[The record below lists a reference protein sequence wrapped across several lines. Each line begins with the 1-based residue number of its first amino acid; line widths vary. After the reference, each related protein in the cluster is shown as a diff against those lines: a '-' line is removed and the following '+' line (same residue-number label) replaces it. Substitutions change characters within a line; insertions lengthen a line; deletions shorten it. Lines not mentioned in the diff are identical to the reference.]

1 MSSNVSAS
9 HGTSRYGRLFWSSV
23 AVGWILILVGTWLV
37 ISKPGAT
44 HPVSL
49 GAWIVGL
56 ALFHDVVVAPA
67 SLLVARGVHAK
78 VPVIARGLV
87 LGALLVSATI
97 TAYAL
102 PLIYRRANP
111 TAFVPSLLP
120 RDTLAWLLVVLA
132 LVWGVAGALLLART
146 RRAR

>member
-1 MSSNVSAS
+1 VSARAGAS
-9 HGTSRYGRLFWSSV
+9 HGTSRYGPLFWCSLV
-23 AVGWILILVGTWLV
+23 AGWALIGVGVWLV
-37 ISKPGAT
+37 LSKPGAT

-56 ALFHDVVVAPA
+56 ALVHDLVVAPA
-67 SLLVARGVHAK
+67 SLAVARGVHAT
-78 VPVIARGLV
+78 VPAIARGLV

-111 TAFVPSLLP
+111 VAVVPSLLP

-132 LVWGVAGALLLART
+132 VVWVVAGAILLLRMG
-146 RRAR
+146 RPR